1 MVPSDGVLKAFGVG
15 EGGEKMKKVHN
26 YTPGSQI

>member
-1 MVPSDGVLKAFGVG
+1 MVPSKGVLKAFGVG
-15 EGGEKMKKVHN
+15 GGERKQSKVRN